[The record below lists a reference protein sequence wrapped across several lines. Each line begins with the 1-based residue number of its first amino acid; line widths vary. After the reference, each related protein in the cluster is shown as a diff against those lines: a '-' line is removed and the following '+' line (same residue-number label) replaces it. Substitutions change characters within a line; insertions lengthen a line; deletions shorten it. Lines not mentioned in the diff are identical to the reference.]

1 VQIRGFGDLEA
12 VVMDRVWAGSEP
24 VTVREIFDELSE
36 RRDIAYTTVMSTMDN
51 LHRKGWLE
59 RRRVGK
65 AYSYWPTMSREER
78 SANLMR
84 DAFESGGDT
93 DRVLTFF
100 LRQMNDEESARLRAA
115 LRKLTRRQGRP

>member
-1 VQIRGFGDLEA
+1 
-12 VVMDRVWAGSEP
+12 
-24 VTVREIFDELSE
+24 
-36 RRDIAYTTVMSTMDN
+36 
-51 LHRKGWLE
+51 
-59 RRRVGK
+59 
-65 AYSYWPTMSREER
+65 MSREER